1 VAPHAAP
8 CRTGVPQGALHA
20 DPSRTEVPPGEPQA
34 AARPDTPGDAVWA
47 LDGDTRRHVVVVAD
61 RFARFARGDRV
72 LTVSGLLDLITA
84 GPGVAGGRW
93 VVHAGQGVDRTDHD
107 RIEAAREAHRGG
119 AEGCR
124 ADPAAFPQWPECPG
138 TVHKV
143 RPENV
148 LLAGVHRPSATHC
161 WADLRIHRDNELILD
176 HHTGEH
182 VQGIVIIEAMRQ
194 ICLAQFETAVRP
206 GLAPAAYAGVW
217 QRIDLSFRDFLF
229 PLPATVESLIEE
241 SDLGRETH
249 LKFRA
254 TTAVRQQGRA
264 VATAV
269 IEYSMIAQR
278 RVDALERRRA
288 DQATRA
294 YLG

>member
-1 VAPHAAP
+1 V
-8 CRTGVPQGALHA
+8 TA
-20 DPSRTEVPPGEPQA
+20 DPSRTEVAPQA
-34 AARPDTPGDAVWA
+34 SPRPDTPGDAVWA

-93 VVHAGQGVDRTDHD
+93 VVHAGQGVDGTDHD
-107 RIEAAREAHRGG
+107 RIEAARDRGD
-119 AEGCR
+119 AEVCL
-124 ADPAAFPQWPECPG
+124 ADPAAFRQRPERPE

-148 LLAGVHRPSATHC
+148 LLAGVHRRSATHC
-161 WADLRIHRDNELILD
+161 RADLRIHRDNELILD

-206 GLAPAAYAGVW
+206 SLAPAAYAGVW

-241 SDLGRETH
+241 SDLGRDSH

-288 DQATRA
+288 DQVTRA